1 VVVVLTFFAPTRR
14 ASPARSPSDR
24 ATLARHAVVLVVVVV
39 ATRIVVSLEV
49 RCALN

>member
-1 VVVVLTFFAPTRR
+1 VVVVLIFFAPTRR
-14 ASPARSPSDR
+14 ARSPSDR

-49 RCALN
+49 GCALN